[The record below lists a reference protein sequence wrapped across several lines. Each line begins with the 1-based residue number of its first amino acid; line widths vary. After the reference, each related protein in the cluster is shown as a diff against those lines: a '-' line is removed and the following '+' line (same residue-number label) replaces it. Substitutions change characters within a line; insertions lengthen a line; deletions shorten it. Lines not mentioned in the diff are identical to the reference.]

1 MLTIYIIYKENTPPP
16 KKNAHEPTIYRELM
30 LIKVYQFAKAT
41 IIKYYILSGL
51 HIRNVFILIVLEAGI
66 LGQSVGMVVSLETFL
81 LGF

>member
-1 MLTIYIIYKENTPPP
+1 
-16 KKNAHEPTIYRELM
+16 M

-41 IIKYYILSGL
+41 IIKYYRLSGL
-51 HIRNVFILIVLEAGI
+51 HSRNVFILIVLEAGI